1 MVLERGNFSN
11 SRLLTSLVLSIILF
25 AIFIFTPHS
34 QGFVTLDSTASPVVA
49 RQEISLMTHNQRIVH
64 LVLTAI
70 VDSLFA
76 LAYGFLFLGMA
87 ARFWGRLAFTL
98 TVLIA
103 VLVATDFL
111 ENAVQI
117 IGLLGWSNLLVA
129 KSFLT
134 PLKFTLFFAGWL
146 MVILSVPLALIRKM
160 SKN

>member
-1 MVLERGNFSN
+1 MLERSNFSN
-11 SRLLTSLVLSIILF
+11 SRLLTSLVLSIMLF
-25 AIFIFTPHS
+25 AIFILTPHS
-34 QGFVTLDSTASPVVA
+34 LGFATIDSTASPVVA
-49 RQEISLMTHNQRIVH
+49 RQEISLMTQTQRIVH

-76 LAYGFLFLGMA
+76 LSYGFLFLGVA
-87 ARFWGRLAFTL
+87 VRFWARLAFTL
-98 TVLIA
+98 TVPIA

-134 PLKFTLFFAGWL
+134 PLKFILFFAGWL
-146 MVILSVPLALIRKM
+146 MIILSVPLALIRKI

>member
-1 MVLERGNFSN
+1 MVLGRGNFSN
-11 SRLLTSLVLSIILF
+11 SRILTSLVLSIILF

-34 QGFVTLDSTASPVVA
+34 LGFATLDSTASPVVA

-134 PLKFTLFFAGWL
+134 PLKFILFFAGWL
-146 MVILSVPLALIRKM
+146 MVILSVPLVLIRKM

>member
-1 MVLERGNFSN
+1 MVLGRGNFSN
-11 SRLLTSLVLSIILF
+11 SRILTSLVLSIILF

-34 QGFVTLDSTASPVVA
+34 LGFATLDSTASPVVA

-134 PLKFTLFFAGWL
+134 PLKFILFLRDGL
-146 MVILSVPLALIRKM
+146 
-160 SKN
+160 

>member
-11 SRLLTSLVLSIILF
+11 SCLLTSLVLSIILF

-34 QGFVTLDSTASPVVA
+34 LGFATLDSTASPVLA

-134 PLKFTLFFAGWL
+134 PLKFILFFAGWL
-146 MVILSVPLALIRKM
+146 MVILSVPLALVRKM

>member
-1 MVLERGNFSN
+1 
-11 SRLLTSLVLSIILF
+11 
-25 AIFIFTPHS
+25 
-34 QGFVTLDSTASPVVA
+34 
-49 RQEISLMTHNQRIVH
+49 MTHNQRIVH

-134 PLKFTLFFAGWL
+134 PLKFILFFAGWL
-146 MVILSVPLALIRKM
+146 MVILSAPLALIRKM